1 MAQKSKIQKSVEIK
15 LEALL
20 KKDADKPEKEEL
32 QVLSIAVKYLAVS
45 AKLDEG
51 DWGAELSGLENG
63 KDDPASELETE

>member
-1 MAQKSKIQKSVEIK
+1 MPQKSQIQKSVEKK

-20 KKDADKPEKEEL
+20 RKDADKPEKEEL

-51 DWGAELSGLENG
+51 DWGGELKGLEDG